1 MITHSAAD
9 HLTYIFSSSVRRS
22 QGVLLEAP
30 SDARETPSS
39 LKDSGKRGNNFFVV
53 AFLVSKIAPF
63 PRQAEAADTKQRV
76 SVSTWC

>member
-1 MITHSAAD
+1 MITHSAGD

-30 SDARETPSS
+30 SDVRET

-53 AFLVSKIAPF
+53 AFLVLLIGLRS
-63 PRQAEAADTKQRV
+63 QL
-76 SVSTWC
+76 C